1 MERSPFELPEGVRE
15 GEDLA
20 GKYRIGARLGMGAMG
35 LVVAARHNLLG
46 QNVAIK
52 FLLADRLE
60 QSDAIPRFIQEARSA
75 MSIQNEHVVRVLDVA
90 VLDSGVPY
98 IVMEHLEG
106 TDLATRLRKRGP
118 LAIEEAIDHVLEACE
133 AIAEAHHSGIIHRD
147 LKPANLFLLERRG
160 APATIKVLDFGISKS
175 AQEGH
180 KLLAQDGGS
189 SVGAT
194 TAPRAILGSPFY
206 MSPEQMESAGD
217 VDSRADIWALGVI
230 VYELVTGKLPF
241 TGSSIVQIYARMTA
255 PGPRAWAAD
264 LTHLPPGVEDALAK
278 CLMPKPRERYA
289 DVAQLA
295 KALAP
300 FGSNRARVAAQRITR
315 TLAQPE
321 SVRLSASNAAHL
333 DSTPPLSI
341 ARMLASVA
349 LRRRG
354 GANDLRTKATAL
366 VGVLAAAILVLI
378 ALAQRYAPSLLPPS
392 IVASAVSSRSVF
404 PTAVAARSESDRA
417 ALPVTA
423 GPTPMSGP
431 VAERRSD
438 ASTD

>member
-60 QSDAIPRFIQEARSA
+60 QADAIPRFIQEARSA

-118 LAIEEAIDHVLEACE
+118 LAIEEAIDHVLEASE

-180 KLLAQDGGS
+180 KLLAQDGDS

-194 TAPRAILGSPFY
+194 TA
-206 MSPEQMESAGD
+206 
-217 VDSRADIWALGVI
+217 SRASWVRPSTCRLSRWS
-230 VYELVTGKLPF
+230 P
-241 TGSSIVQIYARMTA
+241 
-255 PGPRAWAAD
+255 
-264 LTHLPPGVEDALAK
+264 LATWT
-278 CLMPKPRERYA
+278 
-289 DVAQLA
+289 
-295 KALAP
+295 LAP
-300 FGSNRARVAAQRITR
+300 TSGR
-315 TLAQPE
+315 
-321 SVRLSASNAAHL
+321 SAS
-333 DSTPPLSI
+333 SCTSW
-341 ARMLASVA
+341 
-349 LRRRG
+349 
-354 GANDLRTKATAL
+354 
-366 VGVLAAAILVLI
+366 
-378 ALAQRYAPSLLPPS
+378 
-392 IVASAVSSRSVF
+392 
-404 PTAVAARSESDRA
+404 
-417 ALPVTA
+417 
-423 GPTPMSGP
+423 
-431 VAERRSD
+431 
-438 ASTD
+438 